1 LLAGRWRDLRTSAP
15 WIGAAI
21 ATAIFLPHLIWEAR
35 FGWPSL
41 EFMRNAAESKNV
53 KLPAGEFLAGQILQT
68 GLGQSLVWISGLA
81 FLFRARGMPSIRAVG
96 WMFVAVASV
105 MLVTNAKAY
114 YLSPIYFP
122 LVAAGAVAIER
133 TAVRPRLGWLRPAI
147 GALVLVFSL
156 IALPFAIP
164 VLPIDTF
171 VRYQNALGMTPKA
184 EERDRAADVPQ
195 SYSDMFGWEGMV
207 SQIADAYARLTPEER
222 RHTVIFARNYGEAA
236 AIDFFGRRFGLP
248 RATCPHN
255 SYWYWGSGDPE
266 MTTAIVIGG
275 ERTLEAN
282 LADLTGPGRFDTA
295 TLAATTS
302 CDHCRP
308 LENGRMIFICRGPHF
323 RFRDIWADERHFV

>member
-1 LLAGRWRDLRTSAP
+1 MAV
-15 WIGAAI
+15 
-21 ATAIFLPHLIWEAR
+21 AR
-35 FGWPSL
+35 VHAQ
-41 EFMRNAAESKNV
+41 RAESKNV
-53 KLPAGEFLAGQILQT
+53 KLPAGEFLMGQILQT

-96 WMFVAVASV
+96 WMFVAVTSV

-133 TAVRPRLGWLRPAI
+133 TASRRRLGWLRPAI

-156 IALPFAIP
+156 IALPFAVP

-236 AIDFFGRRFGLP
+236 AIDFFGRRAGLP
-248 RATCPHN
+248 RAICPHN
-255 SYWYWGSGDPE
+255 NYWYWGSGDPE

-282 LADLTGPGRFDTA
+282 LADLTGPGRIRDRDARGHHVMRSLPA
-295 TLAATTS
+295 TGE
-302 CDHCRP
+302 RP
-308 LENGRMIFICRGPHF
+308 DDFHLPRP
-323 RFRDIWADERHFV
+323 AS